1 LRKRWIRP
9 WAEREKR
16 SRQYESTAWNPS
28 FVYYSTLAVASEEHS
43 LEEAGST
50 KVLHGI
56 LPLFTQQLWLLL
68 QRNIHLTIWQCGF
81 GNLAKCSWQTRKLY
95 LAK

>member
-68 QRNIHLTIWQCGF
+68 QRNIHLRIWQSAVGKQ
-81 GNLAKCSWQTRKLY
+81 GNSTWQNSRIGK
-95 LAK
+95 